1 MNAHE
6 TVRAAGLAGSD
17 AKRQGQRSGCPFC
30 LLQRMI
36 HAWTCCVT
44 DSAVGAPCDHVCD
57 QHKYSITRGT
67 WCRAPGIIH
76 ANGSR
81 PGAKVLPGTSRYAGR
96 GRPGFCPD
104 INKKFSDISLRRLR
118 RRLFRRRSA
127 VWEKQTR
134 RKIFMSRERLRS
146 CFIFPGEE
154 LSSLRPTA

>member
-1 MNAHE
+1 MRQSGQQAWLGAMQNDRDSE
-6 TVRAAGLAGSD
+6 AAVLFVLP
-17 AKRQGQRSGCPFC
+17 K
-30 LLQRMI
+30 RMI

-104 INKKFSDISLRRLR
+104 INKKISCVSLRKPW
-118 RRLFRRRSA
+118 S
-127 VWEKQTR
+127 V
-134 RKIFMSRERLRS
+134 
-146 CFIFPGEE
+146 
-154 LSSLRPTA
+154 